1 MIFLSAGATE
11 SEYRVYNINNRGMS
25 GVYMCLVSNN
35 HNGQVLS
42 KGAVLQIGEIANLHN
57 HFGRSLCENLST
69 PQRYGHFG
77 RSLYDNLSTVQ
88 GYDLLSFG
96 GLCGKTCPRYRVVT
110 IVFGRSLFENLSTL

>member
-1 MIFLSAGATE
+1 MMIFLSAGATE

-69 PQRYGHFG
+69 
-77 RSLYDNLSTVQ
+77 LQ
-88 GYDLLSFG
+88 GNDQ
-96 GLCGKTCPRYRVVT
+96 
-110 IVFGRSLFENLSTL
+110 FGRSLFENLSTRKGHYYCPW